1 MLPDTTVDPLAEE
14 DIIDG
19 IDDDPSFEL
28 QSYPNK
34 TYRLLDNGTIGGYV
48 DSTEAVRQ
56 AIHCI
61 LNTEAGKHLIYDED
75 YGIELE
81 DLYGMPQ
88 EFVISELQMRFEDAL
103 LQDERIQSLNDFTV
117 ERKGKKAVVC
127 SFTAETTEG
136 EIEIEE
142 EVDMDAGDA

>member
-1 MLPDTTVDPLAEE
+1 MLPDTTGDPLAEE

-61 LNTEAGKHLIYDED
+61 LNTEAGKHLIYEED

-103 LQDERIQSLNDFTV
+103 LQDERIQNINDFTV
-117 ERKGKKAVVC
+117 ERKGKKAVAC
-127 SFTAETTEG
+127 SFIAETTEG

-142 EVDMDAGDA
+142 EVGMDAGDA

>member
-1 MLPDTTVDPLAEE
+1 MLPDTTGDPLAEE

-19 IDDDPSFEL
+19 IDDDPSFEM

-81 DLYGMPQ
+81 ELYGMPQ

-103 LQDERIQSLNDFTV
+103 LQDERIQALNDFTV
-117 ERKGKKAVVC
+117 ERLYAVLQQKRPK
-127 SFTAETTEG
+127 ERLK
-136 EIEIEE
+136 
-142 EVDMDAGDA
+142 